1 MTTIPTTRARAPTM
15 AKRRKADHP
24 AVPARDLLTL
34 LDAKDLQALIDTA
47 FRVLQRVVPCDF
59 ASAFYQTSE
68 KGLLRERDSR
78 GIVYTPQFMQR
89 AIALN
94 PAIPLALASP
104 GVRILTTRSAIP
116 RSDSE
121 LRATPFYREIMRPQG
136 WRHAVALCFWGEPA
150 GALPVFVLSVYRIE
164 GRPDFG
170 SADVTRLE
178 DVYPFF
184 ASAVTR
190 LHEREQ
196 AKSMRDGVA
205 ITGRDGNRGLVVLD
219 SNLRLI
225 EANSQGRR
233 LAGAWAVLPPKRRG
247 DASPAWL
254 LPQQLAKECRA
265 MRRAWEAS
273 LSANPDATALR
284 RRRKILHP
292 RVATLSASISMVCRN
307 TSGLSEPTFVLE
319 FEKRAPR
326 MALRMRRD
334 SPLLEKLTEAQR
346 GVAAVL
352 MEGASNQEIADRL
365 LKSVDAV
372 KFLLHRIY
380 QTTGIRGRAALVAR
394 LRT

>member
-1 MTTIPTTRARAPTM
+1 MAR
-15 AKRRKADHP
+15 RRRTDP
-24 AVPARDLLTL
+24 AVRARDLLPL
-34 LDAKDLQALIDTA
+34 LDAKDLEALIDAA
-47 FRVLQRVVPCDF
+47 FRVVQHVVPCDF

-104 GVRILTTRSAIP
+104 GVRILTTRRAI
-116 RSDSE
+116 RGSE
-121 LRATPFYREIMRPQG
+121 SQIRAMPFYREIMRPQG

-150 GALPVFVLSVYRIE
+150 GALPVFVLSVYRIQ
-164 GRPDFG
+164 GRADFS
-170 SADVTRLE
+170 SADVILLE
-178 DVYPFF
+178 AVYPFV
-184 ASAVTR
+184 ASAVAR
-190 LHEREQ
+190 LHEREK

-233 LAGAWAVLPPKRRG
+233 LAGAWAVRPPKRRG
-247 DASPAWL
+247 DATPNWL
-254 LPQQLAKECRA
+254 LPPQLANECRA

-273 LSANPDATALR
+273 LSAHPDATALR

-292 RVATLSASISMVCRN
+292 RMATLSASISMVCRN

-319 FEKRAPR
+319 FERRAPR
-326 MALRMRRD
+326 MAIRMRRD
-334 SPLLEKLTEAQR
+334 PPLLAMLTDAQR
-346 GVAAVL
+346 GVVAVL

-365 LKSVDAV
+365 AKSVDAV

-380 QTTGIRGRAALVAR
+380 QKTGVRGRSALVAR